1 MPVTDPI
8 FCPLLTTII
17 TPNNL
22 VRHAIRDMIKW
33 RDRDVISDTYTL
45 LTYTASTRLAS
56 FMMYKLTHVLYTNSF
71 GT

>member
-8 FCPLLTTII
+8 FRPLLSAII

-22 VRHAIRDMIKW
+22 VRHAIRDMINW
-33 RDRDVISDTYTL
+33 RDRDVISYTYTL

-56 FMMYKLTHVLYTNSF
+56 FILYKLTHVLYTNSF